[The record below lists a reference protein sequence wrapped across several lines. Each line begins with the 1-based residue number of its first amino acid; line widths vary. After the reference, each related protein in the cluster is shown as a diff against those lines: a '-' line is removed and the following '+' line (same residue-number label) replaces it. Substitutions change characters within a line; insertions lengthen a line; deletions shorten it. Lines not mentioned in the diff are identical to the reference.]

1 MIKRCT
7 YSFYICLCCSLLI
20 ISCSEPKKE
29 FVIHGKIT
37 NQPRSQKIIL
47 EKREVNDVITADTA
61 TTDKNGN
68 FILRYNYDN
77 EPALYTININNIAL
91 PIIVDVDN
99 MSFSAD
105 WDRIDDYQVT
115 HSRRSSELIDFVSRY
130 DSINHEWAAMKLVM
144 DSLLA
149 SNAGDSIK
157 LEVQRRGD
165 ALDRAMTGLVEQ
177 MADTSHNMPLIFY
190 ITSIYLDP
198 NSNADYF
205 RKLAAAL
212 PIRFNNQKLAL
223 EFAELLKNKQ
233 KAEEEKPTGL
243 QTGDTAFEFT
253 LPDINNN
260 PVSLSSF
267 RGHYVLLSF
276 WASWCPPCRGDNV
289 YLSALYHQYKDRNF
303 TIVGVSLDDSRTDWL
318 NALKQDNISW
328 PNLSDLKKWRSSVVI
343 LYRIH
348 SIPTSYLIDP
358 QGKIIGK
365 NIAYDDL
372 SQFLNK
378 NLQQQPDSAYNQ

>member
-1 MIKRCT
+1 MM
-7 YSFYICLCCSLLI
+7 
-20 ISCSEPKKE
+20 SCRETKKE
-29 FVIHGKIT
+29 FVIQGKIT
-37 NQPRSQKIIL
+37 NQPRSQKIML
-47 EKREVNDVITADTA
+47 EKRDVNDVITADTA

-68 FILRYNYDN
+68 FILRYDYDD
-77 EPALYTININNIAL
+77 EPALYTVNINNIAHAV
-91 PIIVDVDN
+91 IVDADKIG
-99 MSFSAD
+99 FSAD
-105 WDRIDDYQVT
+105 WNRLDNYQVT
-115 HSRRSSELIDFVSRY
+115 NSRRSAELIDFVRRY

-149 SNAGDSIK
+149 SNADDSIK
-157 LEVQRRGD
+157 LEIQRRGD
-165 ALDRAMTGLVEQ
+165 ALDNKMTSLVEQ

-198 NSNADYF
+198 NSDAGYF

-212 PIRFNNQKLAL
+212 PARFNNQKLAV

-233 KAEEEKPTGL
+233 KAEAEKPAGL
-243 QTGDTAFEFT
+243 RTGDTAFEFT

-267 RGHYVLLSF
+267 RGRYVLLNF
-276 WASWCPPCRGDNV
+276 WASWCPPCRGDNI
-289 YLSALYHQYKDRNF
+289 YLSALYHQYKYSNF

-318 NALKQDNISW
+318 SAIKQDNISW

-343 LYRIH
+343 LYMIH

-358 QGKIIGK
+358 QGKIVGK

-372 SQFLNK
+372 SEFLNK
-378 NLQQQPDSAYNQ
+378 NLQQDPYHNNNQ